1 MSRGRR
7 GIALAAM
14 TGSLLLIAAVYG
26 TAIVTGAAPRWAAP
40 VFVAAL
46 ATLLVATMVLGA
58 GRANRPLGRLAW
70 PFAFV
75 WLVLAVGFG
84 AVLLLHPASPTD
96 PTLWLGLPPRA
107 AVILYG
113 IGILPALVLPLAY
126 ALTFDE

>member
-1 MSRGRR
+1 MLPTVSFRTMRFISALVVLVCAVMLVTALSLPAAISPDRAVVSALIFYGVTAGAYGLLPFVRR
-7 GIALAAM
+7 GDIFMAAM
-14 TGSLLLIAAVYG
+14 
-26 TAIVTGAAPRWAAP
+26 
-40 VFVAAL
+40 
-46 ATLLVATMVLGA
+46 
-58 GRANRPLGRLAW
+58 
-70 PFAFV
+70 